1 MTNTRKIEVEI
12 KIGSDL
18 DRYLNDLET
27 KTTVSTKEILEFLIN
42 WAYEDYFYVDT
53 ENILD
58 YLPSD
63 KRIINEDDR

>member
-18 DRYLNDLET
+18 DKYLNELEY

-42 WAYEDYFYVDT
+42 WSYEDYFYMDST
-53 ENILD
+53 TILD
-58 YLPSD
+58 YLPAD
-63 KRIINEDDR
+63 KRIINE

>member
-18 DRYLNDLET
+18 DKYLNELEY

-42 WAYEDYFYVDT
+42 WAYEDCFYDSID
-53 ENILD
+53 NILD
-58 YLPSD
+58 YLLAD
-63 KRIINEDDR
+63 RRIIK